1 MSDKQLTPE
10 QKNAVDK
17 DGAIL
22 IGAAAG
28 SGKTFV
34 LTERIAR
41 ILNDREHP
49 VSANRMLILT
59 FTNAAASEMRQ
70 KIRKKIS
77 ELIALD
83 PSDDYLRTQQRL
95 LRRTHIGTVHS
106 FCQKILREFFSE
118 AGISPDFSLCDEGY
132 SASVRSS
139 ALEEAMDRLCTD
151 DPETAGLLFG
161 NFGRSR
167 SDRETMEAVLGLHG
181 FEQNLVDAGKWED
194 EVLETMGSGA
204 PFRDSPAGRIV
215 AEMQADRFLQARRL
229 LENAVMLLDS
239 EKASGKGYEYYC
251 ALRDHCIGLSQA
263 FAEDDWDKA
272 SRLLSNKPEG
282 RATSQK
288 SWSQE
293 TVQRAKAA
301 KDIYLKLLD
310 SAGKMVSDDLEAS
323 EEARTGQYAV
333 ASALIKA
340 ERLFRQILTERKR
353 ERGLLEYDD
362 LEKLVIGLFY
372 DGEGNL
378 TDIGRSVSD
387 RFDHVMVDEFQDTN
401 ERQKMIFDAV
411 SDGGKNLFCVGD
423 VKQSIYSFRRADP
436 SIFTDMRK
444 ACRDD
449 GPPSY
454 LALHSNFRSSR
465 GVIEA
470 VNRIFDP
477 LMTSGFGGVDYMP
490 DERLAHGRVDDPEG
504 YDCGLEYHSVD
515 CSTGDLPEVVAG
527 YVAGLLSQSGGK
539 IREENI
545 CIMLRSV
552 AGRADKYTEALRK
565 KGIRYSSTASE
576 DFFEASEIM
585 TVMSLLRCISNPG
598 SDVDLAAVMM
608 SPLFGFTADE
618 LASLRLQGKKN
629 RLWSQVRGTDD
640 PKCIRL
646 RNMIDELRKKASAM
660 STDEIVRET
669 IEVSEAEIYLTSP
682 PDTIKRKSRLH
693 ALVEY
698 AAEFTSFGG
707 RGLSDFLRYCS
718 DAEKKGNGPDYS
730 ESAPGG
736 VIVTSVHKAKG
747 LEWPIVILAD
757 AGRALNTSADSSR
770 NVLFDQ
776 KVGIASKVKQES
788 DRGLWMEKTPE
799 YGLISEMKLNGAKA
813 EEMRILY
820 VALTRARDKAVVFAA
835 RKSSSA
841 GKAPDASITDEASA
855 CVTAGRLSP
864 MLVSE
869 KNRYADWID
878 QALGASGFTVSDFDR
893 EEVTRGSIKLVRR
906 EAEYYK
912 AQSLKEPEE
921 SSAADPELTKRINR
935 RLSFEYEGKG
945 IVQIPT
951 TMTVTQLTES
961 FRPATAHR
969 PAFVRRDGL
978 NAAERG
984 TALHEFMQHCDLR
997 AAAEDPGA
1005 EAARLRDRQFLSKE
1019 AAASIDADRVRAF
1032 FGSRLGKTILEADRV
1047 YREYSYM
1054 DAAKASDLI
1063 QDLDD
1068 DHKDD
1073 IIIIQGTA
1081 DCIIEKDGKL
1091 TVLDYKTDRVTDPEE
1106 LRRRY
1111 SGQLR
1116 SYSKSVAARLGKT
1129 VSEAVIWSFWL
1140 ESEVPISIEQ

>member
-1 MSDKQLTPE
+1 MSEIKLTPE

-17 DGAIL
+17 GGAIL
-22 IGAAAG
+22 VGAAAG
-28 SGKTFV
+28 SGKTHV

-41 ILNDREHP
+41 ILNDRERP

-70 KIRKKIS
+70 KIRKRIS
-77 ELIALD
+77 ELIAQD

-139 ALEEAMDRLCTD
+139 ALEEAMDRLCAE
-151 DPETAGLLFG
+151 DPATAGLLFG

-167 SDRETMEAVLGLHG
+167 SDRETMDAVLGLHG
-181 FEQNLVDAGKWED
+181 FEQNLVDAEKWED
-194 EVLETMGSGA
+194 GVLDAMGSGA
-204 PFRDSPAGRIV
+204 AFRDSAAGTAA
-215 AEMQADRFLQARRL
+215 AEQQADRFRQAKL
-229 LENAVMLLDS
+229 LLDNAVMILDM
-239 EKASGKGYEYYC
+239 EGASGKGYEYYC
-251 ALRDHCIGLSQA
+251 ALRDHCAGVLRA
-263 FAEDDWDKA
+263 FEEQDWDKA
-272 SRLLSNKPEG
+272 ARLVAAKPEG
-282 RATSQK
+282 RASSQK
-288 SWSQE
+288 FWSE
-293 TVQRAKAA
+293 EAKHRIGAA
-301 KDIYLKLLD
+301 KEVYTDLLKR
-310 SAGKMVSDDLEAS
+310 SGKIISDDLEAS
-323 EEARTGQYAV
+323 EEARARQYAV
-333 ASALIKA
+333 AKALIKA
-340 ERLFRQILTERKR
+340 ERLFRDILTERKR

-372 DGEGNL
+372 DEKGGL
-378 TDIGRSVSD
+378 TEIGRSVSG

-470 VNRIFDP
+470 VNKVFDP

-490 DERLAHGRVDDPEG
+490 DERLVHGREDGPEEEA
-504 YDCGLEYHSVD
+504 CGLEYHSVD
-515 CSTGDLPEVVAG
+515 CTSEDLPGAVAG
-527 YVAGLLSQSGGK
+527 YVTGLLSKNGGK
-539 IREENI
+539 YKEDDI

-552 AGRADKYTEALRK
+552 RGRADKYTEALRK
-565 KGIRYSSTASE
+565 NGIRYTSTVSE

-585 TVMSLLRCISNPG
+585 TVMSLLRCVSNPG

-618 LASLRLQGKKN
+618 LASLRLEGRKN
-629 RLWSQVRGTDD
+629 KLWSQVRRSGD

-646 RNMIDELRKKASAM
+646 RDMVDELRKKASAM

-682 PDTIKRKSRLH
+682 PDTLRRKSRLH

-730 ESAPGG
+730 QSAAGG
-736 VIVTSVHKAKG
+736 VQVTSVHKAKG

-757 AGRALNTSADSSR
+757 AGRRLNTSADSSR
-770 NVLFDQ
+770 SVLFDQ
-776 KVGIASKVKQES
+776 HIGIAAKVRKES
-788 DRGLWMEKTPE
+788 DGGPWMEKTPE
-799 YGLISEMKLNGAKA
+799 YGLISEMKLSDSKA

-820 VALTRARDKAVVFAA
+820 VALTRAREKAVVFAA
-835 RKSSSA
+835 RGSHA
-841 GKAPDASITDEASA
+841 GGKAPDASVIDTASA
-855 CVTAGRLSP
+855 CVSEGRLSP

-869 KNRYADWID
+869 KNIYAEWID
-878 QALGASGFTVSDFDR
+878 QAFGAAGFIASDLDK
-893 EEVTRGSIKLVRR
+893 EEVTRGSLKLVRR
-906 EAEYYK
+906 EAAYYNSQAVQK
-912 AQSLKEPEE
+912 AEE
-921 SSAADPELTKRINR
+921 RTSADPELTERINR
-935 RLSFEYEGKG
+935 RLAFEYEGKG
-945 IVQIPT
+945 VVQIPT
-951 TMTVTQLTES
+951 TLTVTQLTES
-961 FRPATAHR
+961 FRPASTHR
-969 PAFVRRDGL
+969 PAFVRRNGL
-978 NAAERG
+978 TAAERG
-984 TALHEFMQHCDLR
+984 TALHEFMQHCDLH
-997 AAAEDPGA
+997 AAAEDPVA
-1005 EAARLRDRQFLSKE
+1005 EAERLRDMQFLSE
-1019 AAASIDADRVRAF
+1019 DAAASIDADRVRAF
-1032 FGSRLGKTILEADRV
+1032 FRGRLGKAILEADRV

-1063 QDLDD
+1063 HDLDD

-1091 TVLDYKTDRVTDPEE
+1091 TVLDYKTDRVSDPEE
-1106 LRRRY
+1106 LRKRY

-1116 SYSKSVAARLGKT
+1116 SYCRSVGTRLGMP
-1129 VSEAVIWSFWL
+1129 VSEAVIWSFWM
-1140 ESEVPISIEQ
+1140 ECEVPVSI